1 MRGTI
6 SRRRALAL
14 AAVGLGLVA
23 LVVLLGRGGGGRRAG
38 TTASAAAA
46 VQLPR
51 GGRTLLP
58 RTRVVAFY
66 GAPQDTELGALG
78 IGSPAH
84 AARRLERVAAPYR
97 HLGRPVVPAMELL
110 ADVANAAPGRD
121 GLYMSRQSDGVI
133 RRYLDAARAHK
144 QLLILDIQ
152 PGHADFFGE
161 ATRLEKWLREPDVSL
176 ALDPEWHTPGG
187 IPGQIIGSVD
197 AREVNAISF
206 WLERLVKRRDLPQKL
221 LLVHRFTPGMIK
233 GAVKRRRRVAVTINV
248 DGFGTRVVKRAKYQ
262 SFAHQHP
269 RGVFDGFKLFF
280 KEDTR
285 IFRPSQLR
293 VFRPVPDVI
302 VYE

>member
-6 SRRRALAL
+6 RRRRVLAIG
-14 AAVGLGLVA
+14 AVA
-23 LVVLLGRGGGGRRAG
+23 LGVIALGALLSRGGDSGPKG
-38 TTASAAAA
+38 TTAKAAAP

-58 RTRVVAFY
+58 RKRIVAFY

-97 HLGRPVVPAMELL
+97 HLGRPVLPAMELL
-110 ADVANAAPGRD
+110 ADVANADPGQD
-121 GLYMSRQSDGVI
+121 GLYMSRQPDKVI

-144 QLLILDIQ
+144 MLLILDIQ
-152 PGHADFFGE
+152 PGHAGFFGE
-161 ATRLEKWLREPDVSL
+161 VTHLEKWLNEPDVSL

-187 IPGQIIGSVD
+187 VPGQIIGSVD
-197 AREVNAISF
+197 AREVNAVSF
-206 WLERLVKRRDLPQKL
+206 WLERLIKRRNLPQKL

-233 GAVKRRRRVAVTINV
+233 GTVKPRRRVAVTINV

-262 SFAHQHP
+262 SFAHQHA
-269 RGVFDGFKLFF
+269 RGINDGFKLFF

-285 IFRPSQLR
+285 IFRPRQLR
-293 VFRPVPDVI
+293 AFRPVPDVV